1 MIVISDTTAITNL
14 YQIDLLLILKELYG
28 QVLIPEAVY
37 HELSILPAQKK
48 LIDQQGWIKVCQ
60 VKDVELTNEL
70 LKEIHRGEAEAIT
83 LAKEKKS
90 ELLIID
96 ESKGRLVAKRL
107 GITITGILGILLIAK
122 KKGIIL
128 SVKTYMDDL
137 IEKANFHVSKG
148 LYNRILRLA
157 NEI

>member
-107 GITITGILGILLIAK
+107 GITITGVLLIAK